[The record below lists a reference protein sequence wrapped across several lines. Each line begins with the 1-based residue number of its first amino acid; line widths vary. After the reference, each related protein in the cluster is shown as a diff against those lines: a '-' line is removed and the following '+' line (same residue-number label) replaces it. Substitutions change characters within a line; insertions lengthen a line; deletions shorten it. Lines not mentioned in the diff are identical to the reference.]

1 MHSAP
6 PHTAQT
12 LPASATTR
20 RSSGT
25 CGRCSAGTSASTTPS
40 RRPPAQPGAHA
51 VPVQLAPRRRPAKP
65 GIDTTRRPGL
75 SVKLASWHSD
85 VSQPGRGN
93 LKLVLGSHLVNWI
106 DGPRGATSTG
116 PTPKGAI
123 EVTTRPGTRCSST
136 GGSGPP
142 APATTHPTRARPCSS
157 ATPTGGP
164 PSTTETLGISEGDTT
179 WVIPCFGGRH
189 TEQMLD
195 GIASVAPPHT
205 ALKWSAIGT
214 APVDDEDS

>member
-106 DGPRGATSTG
+106 DGPRGA
-116 PTPKGAI
+116 
-123 EVTTRPGTRCSST
+123 
-136 GGSGPP
+136 
-142 APATTHPTRARPCSS
+142 
-157 ATPTGGP
+157 
-164 PSTTETLGISEGDTT
+164 
-179 WVIPCFGGRH
+179 CFGGRH